1 MVVINK
7 RPVQVYLEPEQ
18 LRSLRALAKRR
29 GVSMGELI
37 RQGVNHILYEVPLE
51 EDPLW
56 NIIGIVE
63 SAPPDLAEKHDEY
76 IVQFIREESS
86 EWREKPS

>member
-7 RPVQVYLEPEQ
+7 KPIQVYLEPEQ
-18 LRSLRALAKRR
+18 LRSLRALAAQR

-37 RQGVNHILYEVPLE
+37 RQGVNHILSEVPLE

-56 NIIGIVE
+56 NIVGTFD
-63 SAPPDLAEKHDEY
+63 SGLGNLAEKHDEY
-76 IVQFIREESS
+76 IAKAVQDESC
-86 EWREKPS
+86 